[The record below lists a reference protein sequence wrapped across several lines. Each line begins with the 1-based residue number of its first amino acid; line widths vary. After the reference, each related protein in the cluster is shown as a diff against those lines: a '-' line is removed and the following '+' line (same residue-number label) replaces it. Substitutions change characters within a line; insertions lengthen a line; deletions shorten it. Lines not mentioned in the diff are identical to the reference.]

1 MAAKTGGIPLF
12 DLSAIGLSGLCLVHC
27 LALPVL
33 AVFLPVFGAWSHA
46 EWVHLLF
53 AAMAVPLT
61 GLALWRVH
69 RRRPLPLP
77 LRVLAVAGLAGLLA
91 GAFGWPDAAVETPV
105 TVAGSLMLVST
116 HVWNWRRM
124 SHAHVHVG
132 HGMPAAQRDE
142 AA

>member
-1 MAAKTGGIPLF
+1 MSTRTGGVPLF
-12 DLSAIGLSGLCLVHC
+12 DLSAISLSGLCLVHC

-33 AVFLPVFGAWSHA
+33 AAFLPVFGAWAHA

-77 LRVLAVAGLAGLLA
+77 LRVLAVAGLAGLVA
-91 GAFGWPDAAVETPV
+91 GAFGWPDAAMETPV
-105 TVAGSLMLVST
+105 TVAGSLMLVSA
-116 HVWNWRRM
+116 HLWNWRRM
-124 SHAHVHVG
+124 SRGHAHAMQGRPIPLH
-132 HGMPAAQRDE
+132 DE